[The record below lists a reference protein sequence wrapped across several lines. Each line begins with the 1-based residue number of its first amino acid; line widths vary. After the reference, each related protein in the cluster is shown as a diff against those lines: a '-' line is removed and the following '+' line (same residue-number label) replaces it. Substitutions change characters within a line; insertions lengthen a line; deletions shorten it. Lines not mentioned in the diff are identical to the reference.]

1 LSLRV
6 THFSGF
12 HPVFGVE
19 HDPLFVFV
27 STVSGQKLCSHQIGR
42 LLSELMYSSS
52 QLNEVQFQGESRD
65 ILPGL
70 SMKAYSL
77 DLRQK
82 IIDTYNSEKIS
93 QRQLAK
99 QFRVALS
106 FVEKLL
112 KRYRQTGEIGAKGHG
127 GGRTP
132 KLSPEQL
139 AVVAQLIEAK
149 NDATLEELCEQFA
162 HHHGVSISRATMG
175 RVTQQLNLTVKKN
188 AARYRTRY

>member
-1 LSLRV
+1 
-6 THFSGF
+6 
-12 HPVFGVE
+12 
-19 HDPLFVFV
+19 
-27 STVSGQKLCSHQIGR
+27 
-42 LLSELMYSSS
+42 
-52 QLNEVQFQGESRD
+52 
-65 ILPGL
+65 
-70 SMKAYSL
+70 MKAYSL

-112 KRYRQTGEIGAKGHG
+112 KRYRETGEIGAKHMEVDE
-127 GGRTP
+127 RP
-132 KLSPEQL
+132 SLAREQL
-139 AVVAQLIEAK
+139 ATVAQLIEAN
-149 NDATLEELCEQFA
+149 NDATLEELCEQLA
-162 HHHGVSISRATMG
+162 HRHEVSISRATMG